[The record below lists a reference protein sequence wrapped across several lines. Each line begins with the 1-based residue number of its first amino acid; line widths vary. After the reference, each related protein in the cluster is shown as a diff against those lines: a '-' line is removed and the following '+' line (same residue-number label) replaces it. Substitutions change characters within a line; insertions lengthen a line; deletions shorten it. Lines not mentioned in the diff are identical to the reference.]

1 MSRAS
6 RWMNNAVQEAA
17 NCETKMP
24 WERGAR
30 RQAFIAKRLER
41 EDRPSKISLAP
52 LPAWMTE
59 EMSA

>member
-1 MSRAS
+1 MSTS
-6 RWMNNAVQEAA
+6 KRWMNNAVQEAA

-30 RQAFIAKRLER
+30 RQAFIAKRLEN
-41 EDRPSKISLAP
+41 EHRPSKITLAP